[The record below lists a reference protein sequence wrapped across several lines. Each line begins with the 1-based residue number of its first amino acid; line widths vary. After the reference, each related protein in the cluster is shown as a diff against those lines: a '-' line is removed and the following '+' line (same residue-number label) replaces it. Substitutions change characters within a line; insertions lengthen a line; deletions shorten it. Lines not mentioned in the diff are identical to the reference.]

1 MMKSITIL
9 LALVLAGI
17 NDTSAET
24 SLRALSHQRRD
35 LSAVDWWYS
44 LLNALHVPCPHHDEE
59 KGHCA
64 HHSHHHSGGG
74 GGVGGGGGGGG
85 GGGSSYSYSYCSFQC
100 NDDDANCVLCS
111 TICSYE
117 ENCLET
123 LCCADVPECS
133 DNCADG
139 VDEYGVACYS
149 CDDGFTPTYEVW
161 GGDAWESSYSKANS
175 GVGSKAMFWGIGA
188 GLCALVAAAALFMT
202 KVSFRPIHE
211 VER

>member
-74 GGVGGGGGGGG
+74 GAAAVVEAVVVEAVEAARIPTPTAP
-85 GGGSSYSYSYCSFQC
+85 S
-100 NDDDANCVLCS
+100 NVTMMMPTA
-111 TICSYE
+111 
-117 ENCLET
+117 
-123 LCCADVPECS
+123 CCAQLFARTRRIVIRPCAAQMFLSAVTTVPMVLM
-133 DNCADG
+133 NM
-139 VDEYGVACYS
+139 V
-149 CDDGFTPTYEVW
+149 
-161 GGDAWESSYSKANS
+161 
-175 GVGSKAMFWGIGA
+175 
-188 GLCALVAAAALFMT
+188 
-202 KVSFRPIHE
+202 
-211 VER
+211 